1 MPTHP
6 SQGPSLFDDGSLSEV
21 VADLIGRHGYAA
33 VRAEVELHRPIAAV
47 PSAPARNTDPE
58 TSHAASRNDPDVSRF
73 SIRSRQSKLLH
84 VFVGGNKTDHEA
96 TARVVGVHAVPSAWD
111 GCRRRC
117 SDLRAAGYLAD
128 SGQRRSNPGSNEDA
142 IVWQITLAGLRAIE
156 QLDQTG
162 WSR

>member
-1 MPTHP
+1 
-6 SQGPSLFDDGSLSEV
+6 LFDDDSLPAT
-21 VADLIGRHGYAA
+21 VADLVGRYGYVAA
-33 VRAEVELHRPIAAV
+33 RAEVELHRPVESV
-47 PSAPARNTDPE
+47 PSAPARHTDPE
-58 TSHAASRNDPDVSRF
+58 TSHAAARTEPDVSRF

-84 VFVGGNKTDHEA
+84 VFIGAPRTDHEA

-128 SGQRRSNPGSNEDA
+128 TGIRRRNPGSNEDS
-142 IVWQITLAGLRAIE
+142 IVWQVTLAGLTAIHE
-156 QLDQTG
+156 LDTSG